1 MKEASSDWQFER
13 DVSIVTDFISVLW
26 QKKKNCIY
34 VHVYL
39 LVIYSDKRSKFYY

>member
-26 QKKKNCIY
+26 QKKNCIY

>member
-26 QKKKNCIY
+26 QKKKL
-34 VHVYL
+34 YL
-39 LVIYSDKRSKFYY
+39 CTCVFISDL